1 MPIVHIVIKDAAG
14 GRIRVDAGR
23 AGERMEVPSV
33 VKRHRLSTR
42 IWHWVN
48 ALALIVMLMSGLMI
62 FNAHPRL
69 YWGQYGANSDP
80 AWLEIGADAQGGY
93 LKLGEARIGTTGL
106 LGRWTDAEGQ
116 VQNRAFPGW
125 ATIPSTYDLA
135 GARRWHL
142 AFAWALSLPLL
153 FFMIRAF
160 WNGHARRDLG
170 PRLAELAPRH
180 LWQEVKDHAR
190 LRFPTGAQALRYN
203 SLQKLS
209 YFSVIFILLPL
220 IILTGIAMS
229 PGMNAAWGWVLDLTG
244 GRQSARSIHFIAAFL
259 LLALTVVHLVM
270 VVLAGPINEVRS
282 MITGRYR
289 VPMKPD
295 ATHVPPGETSA

>member
-1 MPIVHIVIKDAAG
+1 MDSEATGEHMPAPA
-14 GRIRVDAGR
+14 
-23 AGERMEVPSV
+23 V

-69 YWGQYGANSDP
+69 YWGHYGANHDP
-80 AWLEIGADAQGGY
+80 AWLEIGSDAEGGY
-93 LKLGEARIGTTGL
+93 LKLGETRIGTTGL
-106 LGRWTDAEGQ
+106 LGRWTDGNGQ

-135 GARRWHL
+135 AGRRWHL
-142 AFAWALSLPLL
+142 AFAWALSLSLL
-153 FFMIRAF
+153 LFMIRAF
-160 WNGHARRDLG
+160 WNGHAQRDLG
-170 PRLAELAPRH
+170 PRLKELAPRH

-190 LRFPTGAQALRYN
+190 LRFPTGEQALRYN

-209 YFSVIFILLPL
+209 YFAVIFILLPL

-259 LLALTVVHLVM
+259 LLAFTIVHLVM
-270 VVLAGPINEVRS
+270 VVLAGPVNEVRS

-295 ATHVPPGETSA
+295 ATHVPPGETTA